1 MTKLKNY
8 YSLRSYLSYARRY
21 KWRAR
26 AIFASFTV
34 ADILLAVVPVFIG
47 KLVGS
52 LTATPVQTHHAI
64 TYVWILI
71 FCSVAHDIIWHGS
84 ELLYLKLF
92 TRVTYDYE
100 TLLFQ
105 QIIHKPYPYF
115 VGKFTGKIASY
126 ITTISQ
132 ELRDFNQNVFWE
144 YAAQLVSLISLVVI
158 LIIVNWQTGLV
169 FAGGLLLMFAI
180 GRLTIRNSTKY
191 EKQLTDIQS
200 TKNGKIIDAIAN
212 FVNIK
217 SFRKEAVETKVLRA
231 EQETTIHAARRSFIW
246 NVVFWGSLGLIV
258 RALIWPA
265 TIGLNVYLYL
275 HHQISIADLST
286 FLSAIL
292 LFSTT
297 IWDMIWQLAQ
307 FNLKA
312 ARMEEAHTYLFGPV
326 NIMDQIRHEAS
337 ATDKL
342 RSFNQALSLRELSF
356 AYPDKPDT
364 AVLSGITLQIKKG
377 ERIGIVGKSGGGKTT
392 ITKLLLGYY
401 PVETGQILLDDTP
414 VDTQDLSQLI
424 SYVPQ
429 DTSLFHRSVAD
440 NIAYAT
446 DKAVSREDIIKAA
459 KQAHA
464 DEFIV
469 QIGEGYDALV
479 GERGVKLSAGQ
490 RQRIAIARAFLDDKP
505 ILVLDEATSAL
516 DSESEVLVQQA
527 LETLWQD
534 KTVIAI
540 AHRLSTL
547 RHMDKIIV
555 IDKGRIIEHGTHQE
569 LIDKKGK
576 YANLWAHQSGGFLDS

>member
-1 MTKLKNY
+1 MTKTRDY
-8 YSLRSYLSYARRY
+8 YSVRSYLSYAQRY
-21 KWRAR
+21 RWQAA
-26 AIFASFTV
+26 AIFTSFVV
-34 ADILLAVVPVFIG
+34 ADVLLAVVPVFIG

-52 LTATPVQTHHAI
+52 LAAVPTQTHSAI
-64 TYVWILI
+64 IYVWILI
-71 FCSVAHDIIWHGS
+71 FCSVAHDIIWHLS

-92 TRVTYDYE
+92 NRVSFDYE
-100 TLLFQ
+100 TILFQ
-105 QIIHKPYPYF
+105 RIIHKPYPYF
-115 VGKFTGKIASY
+115 VDKFTGKIASY
-126 ITTISQ
+126 VTTISQ
-132 ELRDFNQNVFWE
+132 ELHDFSQNVFWE
-144 YAAQLVSLISLVVI
+144 YAAQLVSLISLVII
-158 LIIVNWQTGLV
+158 LIFVNWQTGVV
-169 FAGGLLLMFAI
+169 FVAGLLTMFSI

-191 EKQLTDIQS
+191 EKRLTDIQS

-217 SFRKEAVETKVLRA
+217 SFQKEATETRNLSA
-231 EQETTIHAARRSFIW
+231 EQEITIQAARRSFIW
-246 NVVFWGSLGLIV
+246 NVVFWGSLGMIV

-265 TIGLNVYLYL
+265 TIALNVYLYL
-275 HHQISIADLST
+275 HHQISIAALST
-286 FLSAIL
+286 FLSAVL

-297 IWDMIWQLAQ
+297 IWDAIWQLAQ

-312 ARMEEAHTYLFGPV
+312 ARMEEAHTYLFGHV
-326 NIMDQIRHEAS
+326 NIIQQAFDEQQRLLE
-337 ATDKL
+337 T
-342 RSFNQALSLRELSF
+342 RQFNDELSLRNLSF
-356 AYPDKPDT
+356 AYPDKKDVM
-364 AVLSGITLQIKKG
+364 VLDDIKLNLKKG
-377 ERIGIVGKSGGGKTT
+377 EKVGIVGKSGSGKTT
-392 ITKLLLGYY
+392 LTKLLLGYY
-401 PVETGQILLDDTP
+401 PVKPEQILLDGEPIDTRN
-414 VDTQDLSQLI
+414 LSDLI

-446 DKAVSREDIIKAA
+446 DKQVSRSDIIAAA

-469 QIGEGYDALV
+469 QISEGYDALV

-527 LETLWQD
+527 LEALWHD

-555 IDKGRIIEHGTHQE
+555 FEQGKIIEQGTHQE
-569 LIDKKGK
+569 LIGKQGK
-576 YANLWAHQSGGFLDS
+576 YASLWAHQSGGFIED